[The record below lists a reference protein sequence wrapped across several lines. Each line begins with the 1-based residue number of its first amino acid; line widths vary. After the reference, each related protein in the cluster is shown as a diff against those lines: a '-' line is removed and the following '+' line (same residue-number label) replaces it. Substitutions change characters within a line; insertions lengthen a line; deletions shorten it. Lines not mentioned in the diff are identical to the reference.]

1 MRRWALPV
9 LLGAIVALVGYNVAL
24 MQYPRVLMGFATG
37 RLAKAGGG
45 YNTLFA
51 TPLADDK
58 RRQIVRPSPDLAY
71 SSCAFDVSNGP
82 VLVDAEP
89 VPAPY
94 WSLSVFDAQT
104 DVAYVRNN
112 LDANGQPIRIAIALA
127 GQPVPDGMQA
137 VRVNAATGVAL
148 IRILVDD
155 RNQFGAI
162 DAARRT
168 SSCKPLS

>member
-1 MRRWALPV
+1 MRRWALPLV
-9 LLGAIVALVGYNVAL
+9 LGAILSIVGYNVAL
-24 MQYPRVLMGFATG
+24 MQYPGVLMHFATG

-45 YNTLFA
+45 WNTLFA

-71 SSCAFDVSNGP
+71 SSCAFDVSKGP
-82 VLVDAEP
+82 VLIDAEP

-94 WSLSVFDAQT
+94 WSLSVFDAET

-112 LDANGQPIRIAIALA
+112 IDANGQPIRIAIALA

-137 VRVNAATGVAL
+137 VRVKGATGVAL
-148 IRILVDD
+148 IRILVND
-155 RNQFGAI
+155 RAQFAAI
-162 DAARRT
+162 DAARQK